1 MEGVTMEGKEKYN
14 ADHVKSRLPN
24 CCLYLRIKDTYV
36 RITRSSLLSAR
47 QKKKSL
53 KKKKR

>member
-1 MEGVTMEGKEKYN
+1 MEGVAMEGVTMEGKEKYN

-36 RITRSSLLSAR
+36 RITRSSPLSAR
-47 QKKKSL
+47 QKQSL
-53 KKKKR
+53 